1 MIDIA
6 VDLTNMPAA
15 APYQQA
21 SLAVEVLRLL
31 EIGED
36 IILFINEGEIESSG
50 PKGDIDERVFCRVRV
65 IVEVID
71 PGTFAVL
78 HRADQVIDRGGIVAV
93 FF

>member
-1 MIDIA
+1 MVDIA

-15 APYQQA
+15 AAYQQA
-21 SLAVEVLRLL
+21 SFAIEVLRLL
-31 EIGED
+31 EIGKD
-36 IILFINEGEIESSG
+36 IILFIYKGEIESSG
-50 PKGDIDERVFCRVRV
+50 PKGDIDQGVFCRVRI

-78 HRADQVIDRGGIVAV
+78 HGADQVIDRGGIVAE